1 MNGRQRQ
8 KIIPSLWIIVEV
20 QSGEHPF
27 FSLYAVDWKRG
38 GRLCWEGWERL
49 EELLQ
54 FHVPIRRKVGSTR
67 TTTEPCAKIA
77 KKARHLRL
85 NEASHAELE
94 RLFHRKFSR
103 KAWKAFV
110 RMHQADGWL

>member
-8 KIIPSLWIIVEV
+8 KMIPSLWIIVEV
-20 QSGEHPF
+20 RSGEHPF

-38 GRLCWEGWERL
+38 GRLSWEGWERL
-49 EELLQ
+49 EDLIQ

-67 TTTEPCAKIA
+67 TTTEPSAKIA

-94 RLFHRKFSR
+94 RLFYRKFSR

-110 RMHQADGWL
+110 RKHQFFH